1 MVCAVKFIKT
11 STSVAYF
18 IIAFV
23 VLVGFVRAVFI
34 GDVGVYDENNLLEN
48 TQAVILA
55 LSFLMFL
62 VPILNSGR
70 RDRLL
75 AVFFAMLALGFILRE
90 LDVERLNVPNL
101 LVLLGS
107 GDGRNILLAT
117 GFSCVL
123 VIALFN
129 FRYYLNL
136 ASCFLR
142 ARVGVTAMV
151 AGIFLVLGDTFENI
165 DIAHNMLFE
174 ESLELM
180 GYAFFMAASSSL
192 ARREVRSD
200 RFIR

>member
-1 MVCAVKFIKT
+1 MGCAVKFIKT

-18 IIAFV
+18 AIALV
-23 VLVGFVRAVFI
+23 VLAGLVRAVFF

-62 VPILNSGR
+62 MPILNSGR

-75 AVFFAMLALGFILRE
+75 AAFFAMLALGFILRE

-117 GFSCVL
+117 GFSCIL

-151 AGIFLVLGDTFENI
+151 AGIFLVLGDTFESI
-165 DIAHNMLFE
+165 DITHNVLFE

-180 GYAFFMAASSSL
+180 GYAFFLAASSSL

>member
-11 STSVAYF
+11 LTSVAYF
-18 IIAFV
+18 IIALV
-23 VLVGFVRAVFI
+23 VVAGLVRAVFF

-75 AVFFAMLALGFILRE
+75 AVFFAMLALAFILRE

-107 GDGRNILLAT
+107 GGGRNILLAT
-117 GFSCVL
+117 GFSCIL

-151 AGIFLVLGDTFENI
+151 AGIFLVLGDTFESI
-165 DIAHNMLFE
+165 DITHNVLFE

-180 GYAFFMAASSSL
+180 GYAFLMAASSSL